1 MCTRILRETHEAC
14 KGATSAR
21 LGSWVTQMVRRGLRE
36 SQGHYWIESSGQRGR
51 AAVCAALDLHGSPS
65 QTVGA
70 DCVASVRC
78 GRGFQGRRSS
88 CCFPAG
94 AVREVACNQGR
105 CPLVSPEPAP
115 WPCRPCRLCPVTSPA
130 KCPLALS
137 SCASTRALSGGESES
152 ETAAAT
158 CPGDE
163 PWWHSGRAC
172 LKTVTAHGRSQAE
185 LHRGPER
192 AWGRGSAFPT

>member
-1 MCTRILRETHEAC
+1 
-14 KGATSAR
+14 
-21 LGSWVTQMVRRGLRE
+21 MVRRGLRE
-36 SQGHYWIESSGQRGR
+36 SQGHYWIESSGQRGW

-115 WPCRPCRLCPVTSPA
+115 WPCRPCRVCPVPSPA

-137 SCASTRALSGGESES
+137 SFASTRALSGGESES

-192 AWGRGSAFPT
+192 AWGRGSTLPT